1 MHYLRNN
8 NIMNKHF
15 ASGRIKLMIFACMI
29 IWMIFKVATVFSQV
43 ASPPNTSKKLS
54 DSTIQYITPLEYA
67 FMMHEETS
75 WLFKTDISYNY
86 GRFYGKI
93 GIEKRIAPSFTL
105 NLKVDQNIYDDVSG
119 DRTSGG
125 ISTSL
130 ESRWYYR
137 LNKRVRINKVA
148 RNMSDNYFAFG
159 LDYTRL
165 FKNKDLDHWAFT
177 DYNYLTLFLKWGLQ
191 RRFLKYGHADV
202 GIKIGATNAIG
213 DFYSTELAF
222 ATYVDLGLAFTKD
235 RYKLDREKLCPV
247 MKCYESTNHILKS
260 NLSNLFNIN
269 INRHYL
275 GISISPHI
283 AFERKIGDAPFSF
296 NTEIQARYGY
306 SKYKG
311 NDEVLYSNWNWNAE
325 IMLEGR
331 WYYNLKRRI
340 LKGKTG
346 NGLSANYVALGG
358 SYKYERAE
366 YYDQGYFMP
375 DVYVSVGWQ
384 RVFGKHFYF
393 DVSFGI
399 EYNFE
404 VQNSKGY
411 IIQSKGLEPRFK
423 IAVGYRF

>member
-1 MHYLRNN
+1 M
-8 NIMNKHF
+8 MNKSKYNLFEFRCSKLIIITCTMFGLF
-15 ASGRIKLMIFACMI
+15 AA
-29 IWMIFKVATVFSQV
+29 ANPAFSQ
-43 ASPPNTSKKLS
+43 NRTQIDTSGQNA

-75 WLFKTDISYNY
+75 WLFKADILSNV
-86 GRFYGKI
+86 GRFYYKI
-93 GIEKRIAPSFTL
+93 GVEKRIATSFTL
-105 NLKVDQNIYDDVSG
+105 NLSVDQSVYEDWNGNRASN
-119 DRTSGG
+119 G
-125 ISTSL
+125 ISTAL

-137 LNKRVRINKVA
+137 LNKRVKINKVA
-148 RNMSDNYFAFG
+148 RNMSDNYFALG

-165 FKNKDLDHWAFT
+165 FKNKEFEEFWEFT
-177 DYNYLTLFLKWGLQ
+177 DYNYLTIFLKWGLQ
-191 RRFLKYGHADV
+191 RRFLKYGHADM
-202 GIKIGATNAIG
+202 GIKIGATNSIG
-213 DFYSTELAF
+213 DFFSLAPSLAF

-247 MKCYESTNHILKS
+247 MKCYESTNHIFKS
-260 NLSNLFNIN
+260 NLSNLFHVN
-269 INRHYL
+269 INRYYL
-275 GISISPHI
+275 GISISPHF

-306 SKYKG
+306 SKHKG
-311 NDEVLYSNWNWNAE
+311 NEKVLYSNWIWNAE

-375 DVYVSVGWQ
+375 DVYVSIGWQ

-393 DVSFGI
+393 DVCIGL

-404 VQNSKGY
+404 VLKGY
-411 IIQSKGLEPRFK
+411 GYHIQEKGLEPRFK